1 MGLFICGIASL
12 FLLQRPNGNTGS
24 ISGYARD
31 FNNTETRAVIR
42 FSLQGKTPKEI
53 HAFLIETFGEYAP
66 SYPIVEI
73 WVAQFKRGDFS
84 TCVVPRC
91 GITKNSDHP
100 GDFNQIQ
107 ELILRDRRIAAK
119 SVAEQLG
126 ISREWVGFIV
136 HED

>member
-31 FNNTETRAVIR
+31 FNNTETQLSSD
-42 FSLQGKTPKEI
+42 FFLQGKTPKEI
-53 HAFLIETFGEYAP
+53 RAFLIETFGEYAL
-66 SYPIVEI
+66 SYAIVEI

-84 TCVVPRC
+84 TCDVPRC

-100 GDFNQIQ
+100 GDY
-107 ELILRDRRIAAK
+107 
-119 SVAEQLG
+119 
-126 ISREWVGFIV
+126 
-136 HED
+136 